1 MRMLL
6 ALAVAA
12 SLAACTRQA
21 DSDAGRPPPET
32 GRVAPPDTAR
42 FTTPDSG
49 MKPRVLPDTM
59 TGQTGRM
66 RHDSM

>member
-1 MRMLL
+1 MRMLI

-21 DSDAGRPPPET
+21 DNDMGRAPPET
-32 GRVAPPDTAR
+32 GRVAPPDTGRLAPID
-42 FTTPDSG
+42 TN

-59 TGQTGRM
+59 TGQAGKM

>member
-21 DSDAGRPPPET
+21 DNDVGRPPPET
-32 GRVAPPDTAR
+32 GRVAPPDSAR
-42 FTTPDSG
+42 LTPPDTG

-59 TGQTGRM
+59 TGQAGRM
-66 RHDSM
+66 HHDSM

>member
-1 MRMLL
+1 MRMLI

-21 DSDAGRPPPET
+21 DNDMGRAPPET
-32 GRVAPPDTAR
+32 GRVAPPDTGRLAPID
-42 FTTPDSG
+42 TN

-59 TGQTGRM
+59 TGQAGKM
-66 RHDSM
+66 HHDSM

>member
-21 DSDAGRPPPET
+21 DNDMGRAPPET
-32 GRVAPPDTAR
+32 GRVAPPDTGR
-42 FTTPDSG
+42 LTPPDTG
-49 MKPRVLPDTM
+49 MRPRVLPDTM
-59 TGQTGRM
+59 TGPAGRM
-66 RHDSM
+66 HHDSM